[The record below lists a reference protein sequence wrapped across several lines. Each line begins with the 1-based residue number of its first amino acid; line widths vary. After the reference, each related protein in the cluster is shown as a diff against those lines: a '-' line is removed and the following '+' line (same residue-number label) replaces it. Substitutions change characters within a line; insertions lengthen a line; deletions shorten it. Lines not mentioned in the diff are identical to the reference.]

1 MISVVAIYCV
11 VWLLC
16 IYWTYLLCRDHMVVY
31 LSRVPVTSRLTACV
45 KNPTEPVGY
54 VGHASGVLSAW
65 ESTKTIAHG
74 FGESVAAVFTLDTQR
89 LLRGSTSNAA
99 LVMNYMMLG
108 ILVAFLATL
117 AIVFLMLHAA
127 KFLMAGLGSLAALY
141 SRDRHAKEMVFSLGA
156 GAVDPDGIGE
166 RLKKAGTA
174 VVTEVLSLRGVGPA
188 WYMPRAL
195 TSAESGTGFFL
206 TTRRARVMSY
216 VLTWNAKLGRL
227 LLAYATT
234 FFSFLLVCLSALGYG
249 LSDIDAEGPSL
260 AVSFGTLAA
269 AGTVVLVMMN
279 LVAPPLSDPKDPA
292 S

>member
-16 IYWTYLLCRDHMVVY
+16 IFGTYLLCRDHMVVY

-54 VGHASGVLSAW
+54 VGRATGVLSAW
-65 ESTKTIAHG
+65 ESTKSIARG
-74 FGESVAAVFTLDTQR
+74 IGESATAVFTLDTQR
-89 LLRGSTSNAA
+89 LLRGSSSNAA

-108 ILVAFLATL
+108 ILVAFLVTL
-117 AIVFLMLHAA
+117 VVVFLMLHAS
-127 KFLMAGLGSLAALY
+127 KFLMAGFGSLAALY
-141 SRDRHAKEMVFSLGA
+141 ARDKHAKEMVFSLGA
-156 GAVDPDGIGE
+156 GAVAPDGLWE
-166 RLKKAGTA
+166 RLKKVGSA

-188 WYMPRAL
+188 WYMPRSL
-195 TSAESGTGFFL
+195 TSAESGTAFFL
-206 TTRRARVMSY
+206 TSRRSQIMDY

-234 FFSFLLVCLSALGYG
+234 FLSFLIVCLSAFGYG

-269 AGTVVLVMMN
+269 AGTVVLIMMN
-279 LVAPPLSDPKDPA
+279 LLAPPLS
-292 S
+292 